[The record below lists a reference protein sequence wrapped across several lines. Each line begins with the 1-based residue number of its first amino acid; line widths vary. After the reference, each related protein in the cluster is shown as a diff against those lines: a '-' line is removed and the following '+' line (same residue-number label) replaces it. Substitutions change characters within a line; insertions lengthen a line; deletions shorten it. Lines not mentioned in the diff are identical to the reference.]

1 MELLIL
7 QNKIMQINYF
17 SYAVIYESFYRLP
30 RCQSRHEKGH
40 LLDVKGLKLV
50 AEL

>member
-17 SYAVIYESFYRLP
+17 SYAVIYELFQRSLKVPIKTLKGSFI
-30 RCQSRHEKGH
+30 
-40 LLDVKGLKLV
+40 DVKGLKLV
-50 AEL
+50 AEF